1 MIKIVSDGSVTG
13 TKVIDMKTGSTL
25 GGISGIKINID
36 ADQRLVTC
44 DIRFVDVK
52 LDMIVEK
59 PEEK

>member
-1 MIKIVSDGSVTG
+1 
-13 TKVIDMKTGSTL
+13 MKTGSTL

-36 ADQRLVTC
+36 SDQRLVTC

-59 PEEK
+59 PEEENYL